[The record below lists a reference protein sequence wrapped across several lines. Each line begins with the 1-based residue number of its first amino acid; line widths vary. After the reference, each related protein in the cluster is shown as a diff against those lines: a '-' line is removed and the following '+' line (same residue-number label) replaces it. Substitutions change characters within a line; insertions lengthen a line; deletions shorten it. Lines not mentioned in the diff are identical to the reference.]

1 MAEGFRRDDIM
12 RWAAHKLIIGKRP
25 KGIFYSDEL
34 KKAFANLAVDAGN
47 FLDPYRTTLTGPGS
61 TWGFDPAKHYLLP
74 IPINEMTLNPAI
86 KQNPGY

>member
-1 MAEGFRRDDIM
+1 
-12 RWAAHKLIIGKRP
+12 L
-25 KGIFYSDEL
+25 S
-34 KKAFANLAVDAGN
+34 VDAGN
-47 FLDPYRTTLTGPGS
+47 FLDPYKTSLVGAGS